1 MATNN
6 LLPFATASDAN
17 LTPENEWQSET
28 LKSVREKGFQSGI
41 AKSAQIN
48 RVMAQGAAAGNVL
61 GEISAAYGATD
72 ADVGDVETFR
82 AGVIAGIKEIA
93 RQTLIDTVYP
103 VGSIY
108 LSTDSTPPSKRFG
121 VGTWE
126 RIGAGRTLIDAGG
139 SFAAGTIGGA
149 DSHTLTVNEMPAHSH
164 SAQATEAGGHTH
176 TRGSMNIVGGFGAG
190 LYTRYF
196 TQESG
201 AFYANEVP
209 GAKGMDDGNSMKSHY
224 QINFDAARTW
234 VGETSYAGQHGHSV
248 NVGATGGGS
257 AFSVRNP
264 YLAVYIWKRTA

>member
-1 MATNN
+1 MAENK
-6 LLPFATASDAN
+6 LVPFANGASAN
-17 LTPENEWQSET
+17 VVDETTWQGNS
-28 LKSVREKGFQSGI
+28 LSAVRTTGFQSGI
-41 AKSAQIN
+41 AKSAQVN
-48 RVMAQGAAAGNVL
+48 RVLAQGASAGYAIGELIKDYAA
-61 GEISAAYGATD
+61 EDATIDASALYTGFVD
-72 ADVGDVETFR
+72 ALKALSKQAVIDVVF
-82 AGVIAGIKEIA
+82 
-93 RQTLIDTVYP
+93 P
-103 VGSIY
+103 VGSVYISPA
-108 LSTDSTPPSKRFG
+108 STNPAELFG
-121 VGTWE
+121 IGTWE

-224 QINFDAARTW
+224 QINFDASRAW
-234 VGETSYAGQHGHSV
+234 SGETSWQGQHNHAV
-248 NVGATGGGS
+248 RVDNTGGGQ
-257 AFSVRNP
+257 AFSTRNP